1 MRRFLV
7 AISVI
12 GMVAAI
18 GVTALAASSSR
29 TSTPTWDT
37 DAAARYLDHAEERWA
52 TWPRASLEQGTF
64 CVSCHTAALYA
75 VARPA
80 LRAHINDKNASSG
93 EIKLIDNVLKRLN
106 AWNEIAPYYPD
117 QRFGLPKT
125 SESRGSEA
133 VINALVL
140 AARDASAGTLSED
153 TRRAFKNMWYLQMQ
167 RGDVTGSWPWMNFH
181 LDPWEGDRSAYY
193 GASLA
198 ALAVGMAPSDYAK
211 TPDIQENLKALST
224 YLQKNAD
231 KEYLFNTATA
241 LWAAGYL
248 PEILQP
254 GQKQAITD
262 KLVGTQA
269 PDGGWSM
276 SVMGDWK
283 RSDGSPA
290 DTASDGYATAVAV
303 LALKK
308 SGNPSARASTERG
321 TAWLM
326 ANQDKSGMWRATSVN
341 KRREIREDYVPGYFM
356 IDAATAM
363 AVLALTASP

>member
-1 MRRFLV
+1 MRRIIAVVSIVGV
-7 AISVI
+7 AT
-12 GMVAAI
+12 AI
-18 GVTALAASSSR
+18 TFSAMAASSKK
-29 TSTPTWDT
+29 PGQTWDT
-37 DAAARYLDHAEERWA
+37 EAAARYLDHAEERWA
-52 TWPRASLEQGTF
+52 TWPRASQERDTF

-80 LRAHINDKNASSG
+80 LRAHVKDKNASTG
-93 EIKLIDNVLKRLN
+93 ETKLIDNVLKRLS

-117 QRFGLPKT
+117 QKFGLPKT

-140 AARDASAGTLSED
+140 ASRDAAVGTFSED
-153 TRRAFKNMWYLQMQ
+153 TGRAFKNMWHLQMQ

-198 ALAVGMAPSDYAK
+198 ALAVGMAPGNYAK
-211 TPDIQENLKALST
+211 TPEIQENVKALSA

-241 LWAAGYL
+241 LWAAAYL
-248 PEILQP
+248 PDILQP
-254 GQKQAITD
+254 AQKQAIKD
-262 KLVGTQA
+262 KLLSTQA
-269 PDGGWSM
+269 QDGGWSM
-276 SVMGDWK
+276 SVMGEWK
-283 RSDGSPA
+283 RSDGTPA
-290 DTASDGYATAVAV
+290 ETASDGYATAVAV

-308 SGNPSARASTERG
+308 SGDPSAKDAIQRG
-321 TAWLM
+321 TSWLIT
-326 ANQDKSGMWRATSVN
+326 NQDKSGMWRATSVN
-341 KRREIREDYVPGYFM
+341 KQREVREDYVPGYFM
-356 IDAATAM
+356 IDAASAM